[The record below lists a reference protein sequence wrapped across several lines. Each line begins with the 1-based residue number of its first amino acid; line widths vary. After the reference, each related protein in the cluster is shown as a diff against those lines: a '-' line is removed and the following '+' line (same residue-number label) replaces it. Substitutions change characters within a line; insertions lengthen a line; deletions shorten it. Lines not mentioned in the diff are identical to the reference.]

1 VLVDSGAARRVL
13 ANLLDNAVRYAASA
27 VSVGVRTEADGGALV
42 EIVDDGPGI
51 PAEDRDRVFER
62 FSRLH
67 DARDR
72 GTGGSG
78 LGLAIV
84 KELVN
89 QLGGTV
95 WLADADPGAD
105 PPGLRVQVRFPR
117 TPPGNP
123 G

>member
-1 VLVDSGAARRVL
+1 MLVNADAVRRVL
-13 ANLLDNAVRYAASA
+13 ANLLDNAVRYAGSA
-27 VSVGVRTEADGGALV
+27 VVVGVGAEADGGVLMSV
-42 EIVDDGPGI
+42 TDDGPGV

-72 GTGGSG
+72 DTGGSG

-84 KELVN
+84 RELVT
-89 QLGGTV
+89 QQGGSIS
-95 WLADADPGAD
+95 LADADEGAD

-117 TPPGNP
+117 AAVS
-123 G
+123 